1 MTLDLIALAYLLDWI
16 IGDPQWLPHPVR
28 LIGLVIE
35 TGEDLTRKLASG
47 RVGEFIA
54 GMLLTVVVVSAT
66 FAASHYLI
74 RCATIINSLAATI
87 LMVYLAATTM
97 ASRNLIDE
105 AWSVYRALQ
114 THDLNKARLRVG

>member
-74 RCATIINSLAATI
+74 RCATIINSLAASGSNICRSDLRIQTS
-87 LMVYLAATTM
+87 VSGKRSPAGCVSFVVAAKYT
-97 ASRNLIDE
+97 S
-105 AWSVYRALQ
+105 SP
-114 THDLNKARLRVG
+114 G